1 MIKFHEIKVGD
12 YLIANNDGDKK
23 QGEVTDING
32 DEKQICVDNGSQEFW
47 YELDQLSPIPL
58 DEEQLLK
65 LKFHRE
71 ENGNGSVKYLKG
83 AFRILISTKNDFSN
97 FEIWYRDERR
107 HIVQPISVHNLQNH
121 FLEMTKVLLNDE
133 SFD

>member
-1 MIKFHEIKVGD
+1 MKFNEIKVGD
-12 YLIANNDGDKK
+12 YLITNNDGDKN
-23 QGEVTDING
+23 QGEVTNING
-32 DEKQICVDNGSQEFW
+32 NEKQICVDNGSQEFW

-65 LKFHRE
+65 LKFHKE
-71 ENGNGSVKYLKG
+71 ENADGSVKYSKG
-83 AFRILISTKNDFSN
+83 AFRILVPAKNNFSN

-107 HIVQPISVHNLQNH
+107 HIIQPISVHNLQNH
-121 FLEMTKVLLNDE
+121 FLEMTKVHLNDE